1 MSKVSTIEVL
11 VDGNIIVINESEF
24 NAEIHS
30 ATSVPQAVSL
40 EVDDDITKMN
50 VSDAVELI
58 EAVESFEVLEIYE
71 GQESKGK
78 NRKGIM
84 VAIDRAMDTF
94 E

>member
-24 NAEIHS
+24 NAEIHG
-30 ATSVPQAVSL
+30 ATSAPQVLGL
-40 EVDDDITKMN
+40 EVDGDITKMS
-50 VSDAVELI
+50 VFDAVELI
-58 EAVESFEVLEIYE
+58 EAVENFEVLEIYE

-84 VAIDRAMDTF
+84 VAIDRAMGTF